1 MVEFYLGK
9 RTRFSYAHED
19 IYGTVTT
26 SGAGWGYIPVESVTP
41 SSKSEIV
48 QINTLD
54 SSDAGDSRNVDDYFE
69 SLRRYGL
76 SVEGLIQHFRF
87 CAMAWGE
94 NNDVYAADTH
104 TISESNDVQPFST
117 NFGYQ
122 HSVNPGIM
130 EYLGCKINKL
140 DFACTKGEFLKFT
153 AEIVAQKATSGP
165 LWKSPTSYTDGRKQY
180 SMDDL
185 LPYHYSHIDIELN
198 NVGYCETDA
207 IKMSINN
214 NLLSEPVLC
223 SANEKRIAEPV
234 PQLREYDASA
244 TIRIDNIALYDL
256 WETGT
261 KFTNDPVITFTR
273 DRGAGDVD
281 VLTFTL
287 VNTTLESAISPL
299 KISDGIVL
307 VELPMKVEQ
316 INVTEETNLIV
327 GEY

>member
-19 IYGTVTT
+19 TYGEVTT
-26 SGAGWGYIPVESVTP
+26 SATGWGYIPVESVTP

-54 SSDAGDSRNVDDYFE
+54 SSDEGDSRNVDDYFE

-76 SVEGLIQHFRF
+76 SIEGLIQHFRF
-87 CAMAWGE
+87 CTMAWGE
-94 NNDVYAADTH
+94 NNDSLAGDLH
-104 TISESNDVQPFST
+104 TISESNDIQPFSV

-122 HSVNPGIM
+122 HSTNPGIM

-140 DFACTKGEFLKFT
+140 DFSCAKGEFLKFT
-153 AEIVAQKATSGP
+153 AEVVAQKATASP
-165 LWKSPTSYTDGRKQY
+165 SWNSPTTYSDGRKQY
-180 SMDDL
+180 TMEEL
-185 LPYHYSHIDIELN
+185 VPYHYSHIDIELN
-198 NVGYCETDA
+198 GVGYCECDA

-214 NLLSEPVLC
+214 NLLGEPVLC
-223 SANEKRIAEPV
+223 SANEKRISEPV

-244 TIRIDNIALYDL
+244 TVRMDDIALYDL

-261 KFTNDPVITFTR
+261 KFTTDPVITFTR
-273 DRGAGDVD
+273 DRGSGDID

-287 VNTTLESAISPL
+287 ANTTLESAISPL

-316 INVTEETNLIV
+316 INVTEETGLLV